1 MLKKKKKDK
10 KRKGLTIQELKD
22 TLLMHKKLEP
32 NMTPILQR
40 VPEQQNQNVKYQSDA
55 LVRYSKR
62 RKIGLF

>member
-1 MLKKKKKDK
+1 MLKKKKK

-55 LVRYSKR
+55 PVRYSKR